1 MNAPLPADLPEA
13 ATAALLHVEGL
24 GVAIARTDGEEVRPV
39 DGVDFAI
46 AAGETFALLGES
58 GCGKS
63 MTALALARLLPD
75 GGRIAAGSVRL
86 GGEDL
91 LALPEAA
98 MRRVRGGRIGMI
110 FQEPSASLNP
120 VMSVGAQIAEALAAH
135 GLRGEAARVEAC
147 RLLAAVGIPDPER
160 RLQEF
165 PFQFSGGMKQRVMIA
180 IALAGRPRLLIADEP
195 TTALDVT
202 IQAQILDLLAELKR
216 DLGMSLLFITHDLGI
231 VRKFADRV
239 CVMKDGEIVE
249 TGPTAQIFADP
260 RHPYTQ
266 MLLSAEATGLP
277 DPVPAGAEEIAAGDN
292 MRIWF
297 PITRGLL
304 RKTVGH
310 IKAVNAASFSVREG
324 ETVGIVGESGS
335 GKTTLALAMMRLI
348 ESQGRIVFLGQ
359 EIQDYSAK
367 RMKPLRSNLQIVF
380 QDPYGSLSPRMTA
393 AEIIAEGLGVHG

>member
-24 GVAIARTDGEEVRPV
+24 GVAIARSDGEDVRPV

-86 GGEDL
+86 SGEDL

-110 FQEPSASLNP
+110 FQEPSTSLNP
-120 VMSVGAQIAEALAAH
+120 VMSVGAQITEALAAH
-135 GLRGEAARVEAC
+135 GLRGEAARAEAC

-202 IQAQILDLLAELKR
+202 IQAQVLD
-216 DLGMSLLFITHDLGI
+216 
-231 VRKFADRV
+231 
-239 CVMKDGEIVE
+239 
-249 TGPTAQIFADP
+249 
-260 RHPYTQ
+260 
-266 MLLSAEATGLP
+266 
-277 DPVPAGAEEIAAGDN
+277 
-292 MRIWF
+292 
-297 PITRGLL
+297 
-304 RKTVGH
+304 
-310 IKAVNAASFSVREG
+310 
-324 ETVGIVGESGS
+324 
-335 GKTTLALAMMRLI
+335 
-348 ESQGRIVFLGQ
+348 
-359 EIQDYSAK
+359 
-367 RMKPLRSNLQIVF
+367 
-380 QDPYGSLSPRMTA
+380 
-393 AEIIAEGLGVHG
+393 